1 MRANSILIVFLLT
14 LTVDAFAGPRQNFKN
29 GRLRRCNDGIAV
41 ACYDYGVALLHSK
54 SRKQRQKG
62 AYYIR
67 RACTLAYQ
75 PACKQKISNVKSQT
89 VISGKRTCNM
99 AKTAGSIHLEGNVI
113 SFVEQ
118 DSPWY
123 RAGAQ
128 VDDKIISIN
137 DKPFA
142 GYNDITEALG
152 TGSLVLNVARGGK
165 PTSLMVNC
173 P

>member
-1 MRANSILIVFLLT
+1 MRANAIIIVFLLT
-14 LTVDAFAGPRQNFKN
+14 LTMDAFAGPRRNFIN
-29 GRLRRCNDGIAV
+29 GLIKRCNDGIAV
-41 ACYDYGVALLHSK
+41 ACYDYGVTLSRSK
-54 SRKQRQKG
+54 SRKERQKS
-62 AYYIR
+62 AYYVR

-75 PACKQKISNVKSQT
+75 PACKQKISNVKNQT
-89 VISGKRTCNM
+89 VVSGKRACDMT
-99 AKTAGSIHLEGNVI
+99 KTAGSIHLQGDVI

-152 TGSLVLNVARGGK
+152 TGSLVLNVARAGK

>member
-1 MRANSILIVFLLT
+1 MRANGILIVFLLT
-14 LTVDAFAGPRQNFKN
+14 LTMDAFAGPRQKHKN
-29 GRLRRCNDGIAV
+29 NLLKRCSDGIAV
-41 ACYDYGVALLHSK
+41 ACYDYGVTL
-54 SRKQRQKG
+54 SRAKNKKERQKSD
-62 AYYIR
+62 YYVR

-75 PACKQKISNVKSQT
+75 PACKQKISNIKNQT
-89 VISGKRTCNM
+89 VVSGKRNCDM
-99 AKTAGSIHLEGNVI
+99 AKTAGSIHLQGDVI

-128 VDDKIISIN
+128 ADDKVISIN

-152 TGSLVLNVARGGK
+152 TGSLVLNVDRGGK
-165 PTSLMVNC
+165 LTSLMVNC